1 MPAEPLLRDRL
12 RLALTASMK
21 ARDKTAVAAHV
32 QPLRRHPTVT
42 KVAVPKL
49 VGQWFG
55 RSVREL
61 NRHGLRQNSAGFPG
75 SDSSP
80 ALHGCT
86 RIISQAPAP
95 GTKVPEHSTIHVT
108 IGMTP
113 SDYWAYSRSPW
124 NFGGGL
130 VIFRRLGLRQ
140 HGG

>member
-1 MPAEPLLRDRL
+1 LVFLSATSAV
-12 RLALTASMK
+12 LATAATLTAGCGSSGSGTSETSGS
-21 ARDKTAVAAHV
+21 TAVAAHV

-49 VGQWFG
+49 VGQRFG

-61 NRHGLRQNSAGFPG
+61 NQHGLRQNSAGFPG

-108 IGMTP
+108 IGMTT
-113 SDYWAYSRSPW
+113 
-124 NFGGGL
+124 
-130 VIFRRLGLRQ
+130 LGRASC
-140 HGG
+140 

>member
-1 MPAEPLLRDRL
+1 LVFLSATSAV
-12 RLALTASMK
+12 LATAATLTAGCGSSGSGTSETSGS
-21 ARDKTAVAAHV
+21 TAVAAHV

-49 VGQWFG
+49 VGQRFG

-80 ALHGCT
+80 ALYGCT

-108 IGMTP
+108 IGMTT
-113 SDYWAYSRSPW
+113 
-124 NFGGGL
+124 
-130 VIFRRLGLRQ
+130 LGRASC
-140 HGG
+140 